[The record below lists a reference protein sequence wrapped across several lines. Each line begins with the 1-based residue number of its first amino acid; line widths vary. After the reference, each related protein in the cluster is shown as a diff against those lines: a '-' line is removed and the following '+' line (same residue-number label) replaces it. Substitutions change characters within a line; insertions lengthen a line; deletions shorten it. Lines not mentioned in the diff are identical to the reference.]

1 MKYFSRPYRT
11 MFCSDSKSRVFGVGV
26 AALIIAGLFLAPHRV
41 PAQSAGLAEVMQEPS
56 PLLHSSSQGY
66 MGVLVGDVD
75 SDSASKLKL
84 KEVRGAVVTLIDHDA
99 PAAQAGVRVN
109 DVVLQVNGQV
119 VEGAEQFSRMM
130 REIPAGHSV
139 SLVIS
144 RDGAVQ
150 TIAVQLA
157 DRKKMEHDVWNRL
170 DNGGDQSTSAPGM
183 GILSGGSGD
192 VPSGGFHI
200 PFIGTSTLNVG
211 ALVEPLTSQ
220 MADYLG
226 IQGGL
231 MIKQVARKSEAEAA
245 GLKAFDVILKV
256 GTDGISTTADWD
268 RALRANQG
276 KPVQVTILRD
286 RRQQTVTLQV
296 DTKRHHAELD
306 EIFPFGD
313 DSCPLMAALDPE
325 VAAAL
330 AQQVAGDDSVVQSMR
345 DQAEALRDEF
355 GSDNF
360 AITPEQAEQFR
371 KLAEQAAKGFPDQL
385 KDQNFRFDPKQM
397 DELKRQMEQFRHDF
411 KPEDFKFDQKQLEQM
426 EEPKFFFKFDGPSDE
441 SLQQEMK
448 RQMDRLRH
456 QMEEMQAQGF
466 DHLV

>member
-1 MKYFSRPYRT
+1 
-11 MFCSDSKSRVFGVGV
+11 MFRSDSKSRLFGVGV
-26 AALIIAGLFLAPHRV
+26 AGLIIAGLFFAPHRA

-56 PLLHSSSQGY
+56 PLLHSGSQGY

-75 SDSASKLKL
+75 SDSAAKLKL

-109 DVVLQVNGQV
+109 DVVQQVNGQA

-130 REIPAGHSV
+130 REIPAGRSV

-170 DNGGDQSTSAPGM
+170 DNSGDQSTSAPGM

-192 VPSGGFHI
+192 VPSGFHI

-256 GTDGISTTADWD
+256 GTDGIATTADWD

-296 DTKRHHAELD
+296 DTKRHHA
-306 EIFPFGD
+306 
-313 DSCPLMAALDPE
+313 
-325 VAAAL
+325 
-330 AQQVAGDDSVVQSMR
+330 
-345 DQAEALRDEF
+345 
-355 GSDNF
+355 
-360 AITPEQAEQFR
+360 
-371 KLAEQAAKGFPDQL
+371 
-385 KDQNFRFDPKQM
+385 
-397 DELKRQMEQFRHDF
+397 
-411 KPEDFKFDQKQLEQM
+411 
-426 EEPKFFFKFDGPSDE
+426 
-441 SLQQEMK
+441 
-448 RQMDRLRH
+448 
-456 QMEEMQAQGF
+456 
-466 DHLV
+466 

>member
-1 MKYFSRPYRT
+1 MILSSQKGWL
-11 MFCSDSKSRVFGVGV
+11 FGV
-26 AALIIAGLFLAPHRV
+26 AGLIVFELGFSPHRV
-41 PAQSAGLAEVMQEPS
+41 AAQTAGLAQWMEEPS
-56 PLLHSSSQGY
+56 PLLHSSTQGY

-75 SDSASKLKL
+75 SESAAKLKL
-84 KEVRGAVVTLIDHDA
+84 KDVRGALITLIDHDA

-109 DVVLQVNGQV
+109 DVVLQVNGQT
-119 VEGAEQFSRMM
+119 VEGAEQFIRVL
-130 REIPAGHSV
+130 REIPAGRSV

-192 VPSGGFHI
+192 VPSGGFHM

-211 ALVEPLTSQ
+211 VLVEPLTSQ
-220 MADYLG
+220 MAEYLG

-231 MIKQVARKSEAEAA
+231 MIKQIARKTEAAAA

-256 GTDGISTTADWD
+256 GADNIATTADWD

-296 DTKRHHAELD
+296 DTKRRHA
-306 EIFPFGD
+306 
-313 DSCPLMAALDPE
+313 
-325 VAAAL
+325 
-330 AQQVAGDDSVVQSMR
+330 
-345 DQAEALRDEF
+345 
-355 GSDNF
+355 
-360 AITPEQAEQFR
+360 
-371 KLAEQAAKGFPDQL
+371 KLEKV
-385 KDQNFRFDPKQM
+385 
-397 DELKRQMEQFRHDF
+397 
-411 KPEDFKFDQKQLEQM
+411 
-426 EEPKFFFKFDGPSDE
+426 
-441 SLQQEMK
+441 
-448 RQMDRLRH
+448 
-456 QMEEMQAQGF
+456 QAQNAGP
-466 DHLV
+466 LA